1 MHARTWL
8 DRGDMRNILRLKS
21 NFMADCFFGSS
32 RGSPTGN
39 EGFLVKDEQDGVV
52 PVTPT
57 GGSQQAMQG
66 CMLVM
71 NWP

>member
-1 MHARTWL
+1 
-8 DRGDMRNILRLKS
+8 
-21 NFMADCFFGSS
+21 MADCFFGSS